1 MSTNN
6 SVFPSIISSLL
17 VGMIAYKVYSTTS
30 ETRENFENVKLP
42 KTKGTNSVKYTGDSD
57 STKGDFNLVSS
68 SSSSSSKSSGGTVYK
83 QEPIPLP
90 KIEGA
95 PDPDKLDINFSLP
108 KIGYRNLVSRN
119 RSLGDPIRGDL
130 SISSTY
136 PCEMFRSIH
145 MSPENLHPGA
155 MKYLA

>member
-42 KTKGTNSVKYTGDSD
+42 KKGTNSVQYTGDSD
-57 STKGDFNLVSS
+57 STKGDFNLISSPSS
-68 SSSSSSKSSGGTVYK
+68 SSGSGGTVYK

-95 PDPDKLDINFSLP
+95 PDPQQLDINFSLP

-136 PCEMFRSIH
+136 PCEMFRSVH
-145 MSPENLHPGA
+145 THPDNLHPGA
-155 MKYLA
+155 MKHLV

>member
-1 MSTNN
+1 MSTNHN

-42 KTKGTNSVKYTGDSD
+42 KTKGTNSVQYTGDSD

-68 SSSSSSKSSGGTVYK
+68 SSSSSSGGTVYK

-95 PDPDKLDINFSLP
+95 PDPEQLDITFSLP